1 MDITVPCRSMCT
13 SEAYSAQTEVVASSS
28 SPSTGTLGD
37 EAGVES
43 VRVAPHAQEPVEV
56 SRYRMVCCL
65 RVSPRMAFP
74 LASSLALPPQP
85 GPAGMEVLGCEAAL
99 HASLVWPPEAS
110 FPSLQVRTPS
120 APRRSLWDWARAP
133 PSPDS
138 LLGVQTDG
146 PAEAGRAFCLPWLL
160 EKRFV
165 LTFCFDCC
173 ILTRRA
179 GTDAEKQAWVLNLHL
194 ATAEMSGGKTG

>member
-1 MDITVPCRSMCT
+1 MGITVPCRSMCT

-99 HASLVWPPEAS
+99 PAPWPFMPLS
-110 FPSLQVRTPS
+110 SGPLRPLS
-120 APRRSLWDWARAP
+120 P
-133 PSPDS
+133 PYKSGLRQ
-138 LLGVQTDG
+138 LLGVPSGTG
-146 PAEAGRAFCLPWLL
+146 PELLPPPTASLGCRRTAQQRQEGLSVCLGCWRRDLYSL
-160 EKRFV
+160 SV
-165 LTFCFDCC
+165 LT
-173 ILTRRA
+173 
-179 GTDAEKQAWVLNLHL
+179 VV
-194 ATAEMSGGKTG
+194 S

>member
-1 MDITVPCRSMCT
+1 MYFRGLFCTDRSCGILFLPFHGDTRGRGWRGERASCT
-13 SEAYSAQTEVVASSS
+13 ACSGAS
-28 SPSTGTLGD
+28 GGL
-37 EAGVES
+37 
-43 VRVAPHAQEPVEV
+43 QV
-56 SRYRMVCCL
+56 SDGL
-65 RVSPRMAFP
+65 
-74 LASSLALPPQP
+74 L
-85 GPAGMEVLGCEAAL
+85 PAGLSKDGFSSGLLSGPPSPARPCWDGGSGLRSRPPCPLAL